1 MELITRPI
9 ERRLWPRGQRT
20 TEPLPRWLV
29 PARFTYALLRDLGHG
44 DLSLRAMSLVYT
56 TMLAI
61 VPFSIES
68 RPSSGP
74 TVRSSITV
82 SSTGNLP
89 ERS

>member
-61 VPFSIES
+61 VSPHRGCPFVKCPHSTHHRTCS
-68 RPSSGP
+68 RAL
-74 TVRSSITV
+74 V
-82 SSTGNLP
+82 SVS
-89 ERS
+89 